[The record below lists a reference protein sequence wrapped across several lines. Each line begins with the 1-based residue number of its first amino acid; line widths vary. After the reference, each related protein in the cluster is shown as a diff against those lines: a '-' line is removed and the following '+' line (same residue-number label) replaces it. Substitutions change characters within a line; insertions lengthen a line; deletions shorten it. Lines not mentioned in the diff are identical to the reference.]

1 MIEFSDGRYRVRGPV
16 TLDTVQPL
24 LEEGEQRFGGSDVRV
39 DLSEVTS
46 ADSSAVALLLAWM
59 RSADL
64 RGHRIRYE
72 NPTDNLKSLIEL
84 YELQE
89 LLARA

>member
-24 LEEGEQRFGGSDVRV
+24 LEEGVRRFDGSDVRV
-39 DLSEVTS
+39 DLSEVTG
-46 ADSSAVALLLAWM
+46 ADSSAVALLLAWT
-59 RSADL
+59 RAAAL

-72 NPTDNLKSLIEL
+72 NPTDSLRSLIEL
-84 YELQE
+84 YELEE
-89 LLARA
+89 LLPHA

>member
-1 MIEFSDGRYRVRGPV
+1 MIEFSDGLYRVRGPV

-24 LEEGEQRFGGSDVRV
+24 LEEGVQRFDAAEVRV

-46 ADSSAVALLLAWM
+46 ADSAAVALLLAWM
-59 RSADL
+59 RAAAL

-72 NPTDNLKSLIEL
+72 NPTGSLRALIEL
-84 YELQE
+84 YELEE
-89 LLARA
+89 LLPDA

>member
-1 MIEFSDGRYRVRGPV
+1 MIEISDGRYRVRGPV

-24 LEEGEQRFGGSDVRV
+24 LEEGMQRFDAADVRV

-59 RSADL
+59 RAAAL
-64 RGHRIRYE
+64 HGHRIRYE
-72 NPTDNLKSLIEL
+72 NLTDNLRSLIEL

-89 LLARA
+89 LLPRA

>member
-16 TLDTVQPL
+16 TLDTVKLL
-24 LEEGEQRFGGSDVRV
+24 LEEGAHRFDAADVRV

-59 RSADL
+59 RAAAQ
-64 RGHRIRYE
+64 RGHRIHYE
-72 NPTDNLKSLIEL
+72 NLTDNLRSLIEL
-84 YELQE
+84 YELEE
-89 LLARA
+89 LLPRA

>member
-24 LEEGEQRFGGSDVRV
+24 LEEGVQRFDGSDVRV

-59 RSADL
+59 RSAAQ
-64 RGHRIRYE
+64 RGHRIHYE
-72 NPTDNLKSLIEL
+72 NPTDNLRSLIEL
-84 YELQE
+84 YELDE
-89 LLARA
+89 LLPGA

>member
-24 LEEGEQRFGGSDVRV
+24 LEEGIQLFDGANVRV
-39 DLSEVTS
+39 DLSEVTG

-59 RSADL
+59 RAATL
-64 RGHRIRYE
+64 RGHSIRYE
-72 NPTDNLKSLIEL
+72 NLTANLRSLIEL
-84 YELQE
+84 YELDE
-89 LLARA
+89 LLPHA